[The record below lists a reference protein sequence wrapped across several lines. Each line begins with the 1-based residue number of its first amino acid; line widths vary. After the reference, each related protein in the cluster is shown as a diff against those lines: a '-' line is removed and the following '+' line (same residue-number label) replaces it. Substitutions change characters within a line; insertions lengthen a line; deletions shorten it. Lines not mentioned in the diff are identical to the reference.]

1 MLDKFSKYVPAISP
15 LTVAAPAGEGR
26 SATSREVVGRK
37 RYLRLSC
44 RWLVAVAVLAIS
56 PIAHADPVPMACSGA
71 MLLPN
76 RRVDTSSVL
85 SLTIDLRA
93 GTVTVGGYQPVGML
107 PVFPV
112 SPEAGIQDSENNEV
126 SFIGST
132 IHGVLSG
139 SVDRVT
145 GEASITFNVHTPQE
159 RFFNG
164 ICRPAQKL
172 F

>member
-1 MLDKFSKYVPAISP
+1 
-15 LTVAAPAGEGR
+15 
-26 SATSREVVGRK
+26 
-37 RYLRLSC
+37 
-44 RWLVAVAVLAIS
+44 
-56 PIAHADPVPMACSGA
+56 

-76 RRVDTSSVL
+76 RRVDMSSVL

-145 GEASITFNVHTPQE
+145 RQAIITFNLRTPQE

-164 ICRPAQKL
+164 TCRPAQKL